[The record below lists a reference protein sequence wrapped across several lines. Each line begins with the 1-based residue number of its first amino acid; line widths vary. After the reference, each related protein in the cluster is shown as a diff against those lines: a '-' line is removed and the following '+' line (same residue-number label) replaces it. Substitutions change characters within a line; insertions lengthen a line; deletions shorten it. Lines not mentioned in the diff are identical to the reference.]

1 MDRNLKDEAHEGD
14 DGAKFGKADGQ
25 VRQQFSEQQTQRAHG
40 SDEELL
46 ESAALFFAND
56 GEGGEEG
63 GYVQEQNGGEPGKEK
78 IGRAGIGIEKKLGA
92 HFDGHL
98 SAILQNPAQ
107 RFVES
112 DGGGDIDGL
121 TGHGGIGAVDEDE
134 DLRASLV
141 EKAIGVVDWD
151 LDADACAAGDDFI
164 VQIAIVLNVAADVK
178 GVGIFQAID
187 QLTAFAAAVGVEHD
201 GIDLADVGVNA
212 EAEDHHLQEGDHQG
226 KEKSRGVAADVQ
238 RFFEEYGTETAEK
251 VRHEQPR
258 FPPGAYRLI
267 LRIHLRGW
275 EPAANLTNLN
285 SVLEE

>member
-14 DGAKFGKADGQ
+14 DGAEFGKADGQ
-25 VRQQFSEQQTQRAHG
+25 VRQQFAEQQAQRAHG

-78 IGRAGIGIEKKLGA
+78 IGRAGIGIKEELGT
-92 HFDGHL
+92 HLDGHL
-98 SAILQNPAQ
+98 RAILQDAAQ

-121 TGHGGIGAVDEDE
+121 TGNGGIGAVDENE

-141 EKAIGVVDWD
+141 QEAIGIIDRD
-151 LDADACAAGDDFI
+151 LDANSCAAGDDFI
-164 VQIAIVLNVAADVK
+164 VQIAIVLNVAADLK

-187 QLTAFAAAVGVEHD
+187 QLTAFAAAIGVEDD
-201 GIDLADVGVNA
+201 GVDLADVG
-212 EAEDHHLQEGDHQG
+212 
-226 KEKSRGVAADVQ
+226 
-238 RFFEEYGTETAEK
+238 
-251 VRHEQPR
+251 
-258 FPPGAYRLI
+258 
-267 LRIHLRGW
+267 
-275 EPAANLTNLN
+275 
-285 SVLEE
+285 

>member
-14 DGAKFGKADGQ
+14 DGTELGKADGQ
-25 VRQQFSEQQTQRAHG
+25 VRQQFAEQQAQRAHG

-78 IGRAGIGIEKKLGA
+78 IGRAGIGIKEELGT
-92 HFDGHL
+92 HLDGHL
-98 SAILQNPAQ
+98 RAILQDAAQ

-121 TGHGGIGAVDEDE
+121 TGNGGIGAVDKNE
-134 DLRASLV
+134 DLCASLV
-141 EKAIGVVDWD
+141 HEAIGIIYRDFDGDARAASNDFVVEVAVG
-151 LDADACAAGDDFI
+151 LH
-164 VQIAIVLNVAADVK
+164 VAANVK
-178 GVGIFQAID
+178 GVGVFKAVD
-187 QLTAFAAAVGVEHD
+187 EFAAFAAAIGVEDD
-201 GIDLADVGVNA
+201 GVDLADVGVDA
-212 EAEDHHLQEGDHQG
+212 EAENHHLQQGDHQG

-275 EPAANLTNLN
+275 EPAGE
-285 SVLEE
+285 SHQP

>member
-46 ESAALFFAND
+46 KSAALFFAND

-63 GYVQEQNGGEPGKEK
+63 GYVQEQNGGKPGKKE
-78 IGRAGIGIEKKLGA
+78 IGRAGIGIEEELGT
-92 HFDGHL
+92 HLDSHL
-98 SAILQNPAQ
+98 SAILQNAAQ

-164 VQIAIVLNVAADVK
+164 VQVAIVLNVAADVK
-178 GVGIFQAID
+178 SVGIFKAVD
-187 QLTAFAAAVGVEHD
+187 EFAAFAAAIGVEDD
-201 GIDLADVGVNA
+201 GIYLADVGVDA
-212 EAEDHHLQEGDHQG
+212 EAEDHHLQQGDHQR
-226 KEKSRGVAADVQ
+226 KEKRGRIAADVQ
-238 RFFEEYGTETAEK
+238 RFFEEYGAETAEK
-251 VRHEQPR
+251 IKHGPPR
-258 FPPGAYRLI
+258 FPPDAYRLI

-275 EPAANLTNLN
+275 EPAG
-285 SVLEE
+285 